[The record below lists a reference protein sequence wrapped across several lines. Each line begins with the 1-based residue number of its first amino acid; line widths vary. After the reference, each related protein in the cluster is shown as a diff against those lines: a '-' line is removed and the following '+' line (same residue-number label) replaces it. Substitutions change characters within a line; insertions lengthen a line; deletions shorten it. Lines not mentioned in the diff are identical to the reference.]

1 MTLTVV
7 IGIAI
12 QDLVTDTAKRRE
24 ASQKMLDESIDL
36 IFGMFGLAFVWD
48 NKETGLQIQVRE
60 ITIEERK

>member
-24 ASQKMLDESIDL
+24 ASQKMLNESIDL
-36 IFGMFGLAFVWD
+36 IFGMFGLDFVWD
-48 NKETGLQIQVRE
+48 NEETVF
-60 ITIEERK
+60 KFK